1 MIIRNA
7 HCALPGEE
15 HLLKRDVRIEGE
27 RITAISKHLEP
38 KAGEAEVDASGLELF
53 PGAIDPHVHFDEPGF
68 THREDFT
75 HGSMAA
81 ARGGV
86 TTVIDMPCTSLP
98 PVTTVANLKEK
109 VAAMG
114 NHSVVDYALFAGI
127 AGNHLEQALA
137 EDMEALAPHVVGYK
151 CYFVSGMDTFT
162 AVDHYGFGRAAA
174 KAAQL
179 GRPLLLHAEDAG
191 TVLPATKA
199 MHERSNLEG
208 REPSWDDYVDSR
220 PEEAELAAVA
230 GALASAGRHA
240 SSVHIVHVG
249 TASAA
254 VLAATGLPGIEAIN
268 PMPEPQVEAEML
280 GNPALPFPPPVPGTP
295 GGSCE
300 TCPHYLAFNRE
311 DFADKG
317 SSLKTAPPV
326 KSREQAELLW
336 RLLEDGTISFVAS
349 DHAPAP
355 EAEKNT
361 GSPWTDYGGIP
372 GTGTLFPYVYSQGYK
387 AGRLSL
393 KSFLRAVSGA
403 AAARYGLAGRKGA
416 LAVGMDADLVLIDPK
431 AKHVVKGKELLSK
444 GTITPFEGMSLDGR
458 ILATLVRGR
467 LVWDGRKKGSLSGL
481 SSLSGLDAAAS
492 GQGTSE
498 TTGAASDGRIVAP
511 LGHGK
516 QLTWG
521 YK

>member
-27 RITAISKHLEP
+27 RITAISRHLE
-38 KAGEAEVDASGLELF
+38 AREGEVEVDATGLELF

-109 VAAMG
+109 LAVMG
-114 NHSVVDYALFAGI
+114 QHSVVDYALFAGV

-137 EDMEALAPHVVGYK
+137 EDMAALAPYVVGYK

-174 KAAQL
+174 KAAEL

-191 TVLPATKA
+191 IVLPATKA

-220 PEEAELAAVA
+220 PEEAETAAVA
-230 GALASAGRHA
+230 GALASAGTHA

-254 VLAATGLPGIEAIN
+254 VLAATGLPGIDS
-268 PMPEPQVEAEML
+268 
-280 GNPALPFPPPVPGTP
+280 
-295 GGSCE
+295 GSCE
-300 TCPHYLAFNRE
+300 TCPHYLAFSRE
-311 DFADKG
+311 DFADKD
-317 SSLKTAPPV
+317 SALKTAPPV
-326 KSREQAELLW
+326 KGRQQAEQLW
-336 RLLEDGTISFVAS
+336 RLLEDGTISFVTS

-372 GTGTLFPYVYSQGYK
+372 GTGTMFHYVYSQGYK

-393 KSFLRAVSGA
+393 KSFLRAVAGG

-416 LAVGMDADLVLIDPK
+416 LAVGMDADLVLVDPK
-431 AKHVVKGKELLSK
+431 AKHVIKGKDLLSK

-458 ILATLVRGR
+458 IIATLVRGT
-467 LVWDGRKKGSLSGL
+467 LVWDGRKKGSLPGLGPAGSSGPADNEID
-481 SSLSGLDAAAS
+481 GV
-492 GQGTSE
+492 
-498 TTGAASDGRIVAP
+498 ASDGRIVAP

-521 YK
+521 YR

>member
-27 RITAISKHLEP
+27 RITAISGHLEP

-53 PGAIDPHVHFDEPGF
+53 PGAIDPHVHFNEPGF
-68 THREDFT
+68 THREDFS

-109 VAAMG
+109 LAVMG
-114 NHSVVDYALFAGI
+114 QHSVVDYALFAGI

-137 EDMEALAPHVVGYK
+137 EDMAALAPYVVGFK

-174 KAAQL
+174 KAAEL

-208 REPSWDDYVDSR
+208 REASWDDYVDSR
-220 PEEAELAAVA
+220 PEEAEVAAVA
-230 GALASAGRHA
+230 GALASAGKHA

-254 VLAATGLPGIEAIN
+254 VLAATGLPGIDSIN
-268 PMPEPQVEAEML
+268 PMPQPQVEAEML
-280 GNPALPFPPPVPGTP
+280 GNPALPFPPSVPGTS

-317 SSLKTAPPV
+317 SALKTAPPV

-372 GTGTLFPYVYSQGYK
+372 GTGTLFHYVYSQGYK

-393 KSFLRAVSGA
+393 KSLLRAVAGA

-431 AKHVVKGKELLSK
+431 AKHVVKGKDLLSK

-458 ILATLVRGR
+458 ILATLVRGA
-467 LVWDGRKKGSLSGL
+467 LVWDGRKKGSLSSL
-481 SSLSGLDAAAS
+481 SSLSGLEATAS
-492 GQGTSE
+492 GQATNDM
-498 TTGAASDGRIVAP
+498 TGVASDGRIVAP
-511 LGHGK
+511 VGHGK

-521 YK
+521 YR